1 MCWPRGASRVKPTA
15 PPVGVR
21 RALPGRRRGR
31 ALRPGLVALLKELLP
46 RIAIRLPD
54 SDRPLDVTTLFDAS
68 PGRRMPVSW
77 PEKLWLEIGF
87 GGGEHLAWQAQRH
100 PEVGLLGAE
109 YFIDGIARLLR
120 KVETHDLHNVLI
132 FQGDGRDLLDALP
145 EGTLDRVF
153 ILFPDP
159 WPKTRH
165 HKRRIIQEETLNS
178 LAAAM
183 TDDAELR
190 LATDDLDYASWMLAR
205 LTKRPEF
212 EWLARSPKDWRER
225 PADWPPTRYELKA
238 RAQGRSA
245 IYFRFRRRRRP
256 QSRPA

>member
-1 MCWPRGASRVKPTA
+1 MCGPRSPSRIKA
-15 PPVGVR
+15 PGPGLR

-31 ALRPGLVALLKELLP
+31 TLRPGLAALLKELLP
-46 RIAIRLPD
+46 RIAISLPD
-54 SDRPLDVTTLFDAS
+54 SDRPLDATTLFDPS
-68 PGRRMPVSW
+68 PGRRVPVSR

-120 KVETHDLHNVLI
+120 KVETHNLRNVLI

-145 EGTLDRVF
+145 EQSLDRVF

-165 HKRRIIQEETLNS
+165 HKRRIIQEETLDS
-178 LAAAM
+178 LAAVM
-183 TDDAELR
+183 TDGAELR
-190 LATDDLDYASWMLAR
+190 LATDDLDYASWILAQLIR
-205 LTKRPEF
+205 RPEF
-212 EWLARSPKDWRER
+212 EWLVRSPKDWRER
-225 PADWPPTRYELKA
+225 PADWPTTRYDLKA
-238 RAQGRSA
+238 RAQGRSTL
-245 IYFRFRRRRRP
+245 YLRFRRRPRRP
-256 QSRPA
+256 